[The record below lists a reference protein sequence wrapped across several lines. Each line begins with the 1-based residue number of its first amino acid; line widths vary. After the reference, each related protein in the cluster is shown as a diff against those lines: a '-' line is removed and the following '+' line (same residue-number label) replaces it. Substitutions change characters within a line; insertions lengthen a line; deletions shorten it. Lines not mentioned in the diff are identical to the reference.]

1 MIGFDR
7 PLRPHW
13 IYESLLMAEPKQKLA
28 ELNLPFE
35 SIVRELTGKEGKR
48 KARTVLFRCFLRSK
62 ENNTRVRD
70 GLFLKDLS
78 VDYGLEFMKPIYL
91 FYLIGKT
98 DTLAKI
104 SKHIFRLYDIGDE
117 INLQFLQNK
126 MIDEFGERDVV
137 GRATRSFIQTLEY
150 FGVVNKTGANIV
162 LKKRIPIDEQQL
174 RIILNLYSKEILHSP
189 QISLNHLPEFL
200 FNYFDLPNVKTV
212 AQKYNGQ
219 DWDYQHRVNDDYLII
234 NDIINYEAN
243 K

>member
-7 PLRPHW
+7 PIRPHW
-13 IYESLLMAEPKQKLA
+13 IYESLLMAESGQKLS
-28 ELNLPFE
+28 ELNIPFE
-35 SIVRELTGKEGKR
+35 SVAKELTGKEGKR

-62 ENNTRVRD
+62 ENNTRVRYN
-70 GLFLKDLS
+70 LFLKDLS
-78 VDYGLEFMKPIYL
+78 NKYGLQFMIPIYL

-104 SKHIFRLYDIGDE
+104 SKHIFRLYDFGDE

-126 MIDEFGERDVV
+126 MIDQFGERDVV

-150 FGVVNKTGANIV
+150 FDIVQKKGVNAF
-162 LKKRIPIDEQQL
+162 LKNRYPVDEEQL
-174 RIILNLYSKEILHSP
+174 RIILNLYSQEILYSP

-200 FNYFDLPNVKTV
+200 FNYFDRPNVKNV

-219 DWDYQHRVNDDYLII
+219 DWDYQHRMNDDYLTIV
-234 NDIINYEAN
+234 N
-243 K
+243 KM

>member
-13 IYESLLMAEPKQKLA
+13 IYESLLLAEPGQKLS

-35 SIVRELTGKEGKR
+35 SVAKELTGKEGKR
-48 KARTVLFRCFLRSK
+48 KARTVLFRCFLRSE

-70 GLFLKDLS
+70 DLLLKDLS
-78 VDYGLEFMKPIYL
+78 AEYGLEFMKPIYL

-98 DTLAKI
+98 DTLARI
-104 SKHIFRLYDIGDE
+104 SKHIFRLYDVGDE
-117 INLQFLQNK
+117 MNLQFLQNK

-150 FGVVNKTGANIV
+150 FDIVKKTGTNAV
-162 LKKRIPIDEQQL
+162 LKKRILVSEGQL
-174 RIILNLYSKEILHSP
+174 RIIFNLYSQEILRSP
-189 QISLNHLPEFL
+189 QISLNHLPDFL
-200 FNYFDLPNVKTV
+200 FNYFDLPNVKTL

-219 DWDYQHRVNDDYLII
+219 YWGYQHRINDDYLVF
-234 NDIINYEAN
+234 NGSNL
-243 K
+243 

>member
-13 IYESLLMAEPKQKLA
+13 IYESLLLAEPKQKLA

-35 SIVRELTGKEGKR
+35 SIARELTGKEGKR

-62 ENNTRVRD
+62 ENNSRVRD
-70 GLFLKDLS
+70 DIFLKDLS

-150 FGVVNKTGANIV
+150 FGVVNKT
-162 LKKRIPIDEQQL
+162 E

-200 FNYFDLPNVKTV
+200 FNYFNIPNVKTV

-234 NDIINYEAN
+234 NDRINYEAN
-243 K
+243 Q